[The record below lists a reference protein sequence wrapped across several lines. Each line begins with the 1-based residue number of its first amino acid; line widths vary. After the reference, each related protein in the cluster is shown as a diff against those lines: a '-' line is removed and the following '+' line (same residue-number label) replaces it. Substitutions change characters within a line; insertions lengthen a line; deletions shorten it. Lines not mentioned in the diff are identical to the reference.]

1 MKRYFLDQIM
11 QLIIGV
17 LLSIGAANIYLSCN
31 VTNIPIVK
39 VCLFIYLVVLPPI
52 VFAYNSRHI
61 ILIPL
66 DLLVGKRTKKM
77 YYSGIAYRDTYEFF
91 RSGAVSILK
100 FYGDG
105 REKLLLISPEMQS
118 KQKELP
124 VVNEKVVVEYFAI
137 TKILLNWQ
145 QTE

>member
-39 VCLFIYLVVLPPI
+39 VFLFIYLVVLPPI

-66 DLLVGKRTKKM
+66 ACWK
-77 YYSGIAYRDTYEFF
+77 AH
-91 RSGAVSILK
+91 
-100 FYGDG
+100 
-105 REKLLLISPEMQS
+105 
-118 KQKELP
+118 
-124 VVNEKVVVEYFAI
+124 
-137 TKILLNWQ
+137 
-145 QTE
+145 

>member
-1 MKRYFLDQIM
+1 M
-11 QLIIGV
+11 
-17 LLSIGAANIYLSCN
+17 
-31 VTNIPIVK
+31 
-39 VCLFIYLVVLPPI
+39 
-52 VFAYNSRHI
+52 
-61 ILIPL
+61 
-66 DLLVGKRTKKM
+66 
-77 YYSGIAYRDTYEFF
+77 
-91 RSGAVSILK
+91 K

-105 REKLLLISPEMQS
+105 REKLLLISPEMQG